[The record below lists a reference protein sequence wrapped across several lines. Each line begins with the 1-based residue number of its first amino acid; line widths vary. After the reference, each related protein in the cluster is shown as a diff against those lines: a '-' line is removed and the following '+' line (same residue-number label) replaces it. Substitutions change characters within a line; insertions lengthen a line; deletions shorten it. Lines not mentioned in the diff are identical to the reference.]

1 LESKSV
7 CCDAERADACACV
20 DDADCFDADCFD
32 DDDACADACAC
43 VDDADCFDDACADC
57 FAGCSA
63 AASPRS
69 AASRYSSEKM
79 RKKEKK

>member
-7 CCDAERADACACV
+7 C
-20 DDADCFDADCFD
+20 F
-32 DDDACADACAC
+32 DDACADACAC
-43 VDDADCFDDACADC
+43 VDDADCFDDDC